1 MPVCLSVKSNN
12 TIELQSDV
20 NLGCDLY
27 GLDAVEIAQFQTVLG
42 VVDITPEQ
50 ILYVYTWGMGA
61 ILIPFATAYA
71 VKWVIRVVKLI

>member
-1 MPVCLSVKSNN
+1 MPVCLKVKSNN
-12 TIELQSDV
+12 TIELQPDA

-27 GLDAVEIAQFQTVLG
+27 GLDALEIAQFQTVLG

-61 ILIPFATAYA
+61 ILLPFSIAYA
-71 VKWVIRVVKLI
+71 VKWVIRLLKSI